1 MAIISDK
8 PGPHVINGTDYSDT
22 IEANDGDGEFNGLM
36 LSFI

>member
-22 IEANDGDGEFNGLM
+22 IEANDGDDTVYAKLGD
-36 LSFI
+36 